1 MSSLKEVL
9 KNDILDLKV
18 ILDNVNKFSKRPKL
32 LRSML
37 KKVCIVWSQ
46 DDDHRMVLALL
57 IIVKTLQRNPDYFSS
72 CSRSMY
78 ITYVRNSKFIYGN
91 SIAKNNLMKNG
102 LLEVYSLQLEE
113 AYRHAFI
120 FIRQLAIAV
129 RKAFLHAGKEECRS
143 VYNWQFICSLKFWCE
158 FVAQR
163 SSNDL
168 IKTLIHPLTQ
178 VILGAVRLSPGSRW
192 IPLRFHC
199 VECLHVLAGVDK
211 RLRNVE
217 TQEGKALTRTV
228 LVPSIPLLLD
238 VFQLVDFN
246 KRASSASK
254 APMDLRLMLHF
265 SQSQRKETAY
275 LDAVVSW
282 LHDLLTESLCLYS
295 NSVAFPEY
303 AAPAI
308 SEIKAFLKSCRVA
321 AFARNFKSLLT
332 KAIEHVDFVKR
343 KRSSIKSL
351 MDSNAIANLESAL
364 GQLDSPLLAYYL
376 VHRSV
381 RSHELAV
388 LTERFKYEG
397 EEHMKAGDGFEDET
411 RASAERSKR
420 RRAGGSGSDDDDDD
434 GDESDSNAS
443 YDMDDGTTVAHVSRS
458 EKTAKS
464 EDEEDSDDGAFDLD
478 AALNEDSGEEDAV
491 EDDEVK
497 DFRIDD
503 FDDSDS
509 GDEGGSSRRERIM
522 REDPDLGAMADEV
535 DSGEDVTMGSM
546 QSDSDAEPVVTPKSS
561 KLLRLDDGK
570 SNVSKAGKKL
580 KVKAGTGAQLSSN
593 GSGKK
598 RKKAKNIEENATLP
612 KKQRLHRSLNAVRG
626 PHNGQKVDLDSDE
639 DEPGQTHSVP
649 PQTHSVRGGERSLSL
664 KEKKNANKK
673 RHRRRKGT
681 T

>member
-1 MSSLKEVL
+1 
-9 KNDILDLKV
+9 
-18 ILDNVNKFSKRPKL
+18 
-32 LRSML
+32 
-37 KKVCIVWSQ
+37 
-46 DDDHRMVLALL
+46 
-57 IIVKTLQRNPDYFSS
+57 
-72 CSRSMY
+72 MY

-254 APMDLRLMLHF
+254 YVSITLNCYNLTNTRMQQKVALIGRLVSSTFLPLNRAHISKTTLLHLRAPMDLRLMLHF